1 MSKQMVFE
9 ESRIDALGEASDGT
23 YPVTLLTPGQGS
35 SAYYSEE
42 VIRRDAPTAF
52 PKGTH
57 VYLGHLREDE
67 TRSAEKIL
75 GTLIEDTTIRE
86 SDGAAINRFKP
97 VSRWAPLVEDVHKI
111 AGLSINAAGTAKIK
125 VLDGKA
131 TRVAESIEYH
141 VTNSV
146 DLVSYPGR
154 PGSGFTESYDALY
167 EKAMADAR
175 AENEVQT
182 ETPAPGVQK
191 EESNM
196 ELEEKVDKLTESLT
210 ALRTLVES
218 ALPKAPAAEEFD
230 AEADRAAAIAA
241 VRAVESAEVPASVK
255 DRLVEGIR
263 TGNYEVQAEI
273 DSIIAL
279 REELKTEVETKF
291 NESHG
296 IVGAAGASGSGE
308 APKVIGWG
316 S

>member
-1 MSKQMVFE
+1 
-9 ESRIDALGEASDGT
+9 
-23 YPVTLLTPGQGS
+23 
-35 SAYYSEE
+35 
-42 VIRRDAPTAF
+42 
-52 PKGTH
+52 
-57 VYLGHLREDE
+57 
-67 TRSAEKIL
+67 
-75 GTLIEDTTIRE
+75 
-86 SDGAAINRFKP
+86 
-97 VSRWAPLVEDVHKI
+97 
-111 AGLSINAAGTAKIK
+111 
-125 VLDGKA
+125 
-131 TRVAESIEYH
+131 
-141 VTNSV
+141 
-146 DLVSYPGR
+146 
-154 PGSGFTESYDALY
+154 
-167 EKAMADAR
+167 
-175 AENEVQT
+175 
-182 ETPAPGVQK
+182 
-191 EESNM
+191 M

-218 ALPKAPAAEEFD
+218 ALPKAPKAEEFD

-296 IVGAAGASGSGE
+296 IVGAAGASGGGE